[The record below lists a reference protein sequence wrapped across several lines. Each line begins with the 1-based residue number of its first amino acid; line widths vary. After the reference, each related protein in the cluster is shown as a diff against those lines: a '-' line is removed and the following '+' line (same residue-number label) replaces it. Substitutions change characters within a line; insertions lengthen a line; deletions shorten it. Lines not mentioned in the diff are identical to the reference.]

1 MKKSKAFWVMLAG
14 TLAYLLAVTNR
25 SSMGVAALAA
35 TDRFEVNAAALS
47 TLAVSQL
54 AVYAVMQ
61 IPVGILLDRFGPKR
75 LLLFG
80 SIAMGF
86 GQIVVGIATQL
97 SIAVVGRM
105 FVGLGDAFIF
115 ISLIRLVSG
124 WYTGAPATRIQQ
136 LLTNFG
142 QLGQAVSAIPFAALL
157 SITGWQFAFMTLGSI
172 SLLVV
177 FVGLILIQDERVHE
191 PEHARA
197 DNLKKVIGYLID
209 NVRNPGVR
217 MAFWVHFTLQS
228 APSFFSLLWG
238 YPFLV
243 SAQGLSPALASG
255 VLSSFVVIGFFVGP
269 VVSWYCAKYPRRRS
283 NLVLGMIFLLA
294 TFWSLVIFI
303 PGTTPFAILILL
315 AIVLASSGS
324 TSMIAFDYV
333 RTFVPKN
340 RMGTASGFVNVG
352 GFLATFS
359 MMFIAGVILD
369 LVQEIRIK
377 SGEGA
382 APLYSAMGFKW
393 AMSVQL
399 VALVL
404 GAALFL
410 FERSKA
416 RLKMF
421 EDEGIKMRPTRVV
434 IGERLRRKTR

>member
-1 MKKSKAFWVMLAG
+1 MMLAG

-54 AVYAVMQ
+54 AVYAIMQ

-75 LLLFG
+75 LLMFG
-80 SIAMGF
+80 SIAMGI
-86 GQIVVGIATQL
+86 GQIVVGISTLL
-97 SIAVVGRM
+97 SIAVFGRIL
-105 FVGLGDAFIF
+105 VGLGDAFIF

-124 WYTGAPATRIQQ
+124 WYVGARATRIQQ

-142 QLGQAVSAIPFAALL
+142 QLGQALSAIPFAALL
-157 SITGWQFAFMTLGSI
+157 AINGWQYAFITLGSI

-177 FVGLILIQDERVHE
+177 FVGLVLIQDERIHE

-197 DNLKKVIGYLID
+197 DNIKKVLGYLVD
-209 NVRNPGVR
+209 NIKNPGVR

-228 APSFFSLLWG
+228 APSVFSLLWG

-243 SAQGLSPALASG
+243 SAQGLPPEVASG
-255 VLSSFVVIGFFVGP
+255 VLSSFVVIGFCVGP
-269 VVSWYCAKYPRRRS
+269 IVSWYCAKYPRRRS
-283 NLVLGMIFLLA
+283 NLVLGMIFLLLL
-294 TFWSLVIFI
+294 FWSLVIFASG
-303 PGTTPFAILILL
+303 PTSFGVLLCL

-324 TSMIAFDYV
+324 TSMVAFDYV

-359 MMFIAGVILD
+359 MMFVAGVILD
-369 LVQEIRIK
+369 LVQENRIRA
-377 SGEGA
+377 GEA
-382 APLYSAMGFKW
+382 SAPLYSALGFKW

-399 VALVL
+399 ATLAI
-404 GAALFL
+404 GATMFL
-410 FERSKA
+410 LERQKA

-434 IGERLRRKTR
+434 LGERLRRKTR